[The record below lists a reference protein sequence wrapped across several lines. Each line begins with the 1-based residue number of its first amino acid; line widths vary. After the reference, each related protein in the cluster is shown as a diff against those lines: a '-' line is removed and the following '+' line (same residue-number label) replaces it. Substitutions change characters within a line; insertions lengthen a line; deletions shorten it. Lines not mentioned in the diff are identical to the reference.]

1 MAVVPFRFGASGA
14 DFTPMPLP
22 APVPDRE
29 ELHLR
34 RIEMR
39 GFRRTDGLFDI
50 EGRVTDT
57 KAYPF
62 QRGGVGPLASPGD
75 PLHDMWVRLT
85 MDGDYLIHD
94 VVAVTDASPYAVC
107 PSATASM
114 AALKGL
120 RIAKGWAQTVKGA
133 LPNDVACTHLRE
145 ILTPMAT
152 AAFQTIVGD
161 RMRRDESFEANAA
174 RLVDTCIAYRRD
186 GDVVAVRFP
195 EFSTRSQPAAS

>member
-1 MAVVPFRFGASGA
+1 
-14 DFTPMPLP
+14 MPLP

-39 GFRRTDGLFDI
+39 GFKRPDGLFDI
-50 EGRVTDT
+50 EGRVTDHR
-57 KAYPF
+57 AFPS
-62 QRGGVGPLASPGD
+62 QRGGFGPLADPKD

-85 MDGDYLIHD
+85 LDGNLLIHD
-94 VVAVTDASPYAVC
+94 VAAVTDASPYDIC
-107 PSATASM
+107 PAAAASM
-114 AALKGL
+114 AGLKGL
-120 RIAKGWAQTVKGA
+120 RIARGWAQTVKAA
-133 LPNDVACTHLRE
+133 LPNDAACTHLRE

-161 RMRRDESFEANAA
+161 GARRGEAFANNAE

-186 GDVVAVRFP
+186 GEVVAIRFP
-195 EFSTRSQPAAS
+195 EHSTRRTSSSS